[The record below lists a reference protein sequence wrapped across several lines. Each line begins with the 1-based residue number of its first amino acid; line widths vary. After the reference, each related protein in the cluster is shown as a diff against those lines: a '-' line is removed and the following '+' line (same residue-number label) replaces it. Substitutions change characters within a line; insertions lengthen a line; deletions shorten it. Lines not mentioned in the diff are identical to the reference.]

1 MARIEWVLLCDLAYL
16 DRYGRVCTVGITT
29 SLIVPPVPVH
39 LREIMMV
46 ARVVD
51 QRPGHD
57 IDISVAVR
65 TPSGLFATPSS
76 SDNLHIEVAS
86 EYVLVTLRDLPP
98 QVEGLYAFHVSL
110 RSGSQAALALP
121 TFAIPR
127 EQHAGVH

>member
-29 SLIVPPVPVH
+29 SLIVPAVPVH

-76 SDNLHIEVAS
+76 SDNLHIEVAN
-86 EYVLVTLRDLPP
+86 EYVLVTIRDLPL
-98 QVEGLYAFHVSL
+98 QDEGLYAFQVTL
-110 RSGSQAALALP
+110 GSGSPVAVEIP
-121 TFAIPR
+121 VFAIPR